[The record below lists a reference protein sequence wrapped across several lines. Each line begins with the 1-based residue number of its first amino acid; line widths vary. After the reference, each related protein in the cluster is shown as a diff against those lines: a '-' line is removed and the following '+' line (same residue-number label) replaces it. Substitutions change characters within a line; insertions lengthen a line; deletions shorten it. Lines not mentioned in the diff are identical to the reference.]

1 MPKVRAFWIRLCGFF
16 SIRRNDADF
25 EAELEAHVAMHTEDG
40 IRAGLTPGEAR
51 RQALIRLGGVEQT
64 RQAVRE
70 RRGLPWLESLL
81 QDIRFGLRML
91 YKNPAYT
98 TFAVL
103 TLALGIGANSA
114 VFTVAEAALLRSW
127 PAREP
132 ERLVKLIS
140 TTPQG
145 RSDNFSYPDY
155 LDLSEQSKSLE
166 GILAYSRRG
175 KLLRIGTESQM
186 VLDDVV
192 SPNYFSVIGLD
203 AELGRRF
210 LAESRSGSAPGVV
223 VSESLWR
230 RVFNADPSLVG
241 KQITLTGHS
250 YTVLGIAPP
259 RFHGL
264 QRGIPTD
271 LWIPITAEYHERI
284 PTTTE
289 YHEGDEIAARDFRDF
304 ELLGRLR
311 TGAIEAEAQAEL
323 DTIGRRLARA
333 YPAVDTARG
342 IAFLSESARLREAA
356 VPTLLLMTAVGLVL
370 LICCGNV
377 AGLVLAHS
385 DARQKEVAMR
395 LALGAKSL
403 RVARQ
408 LLTESLLLALLGAS
422 LGLLLAAGLLR
433 LQPALLPP
441 EQVALGLDL
450 HLDGSV
456 IAFTA
461 AIAVAAVLVFGLAPA
476 IQISRMNFASALK
489 GEELGAGRGLR
500 RWTMRNALVVGEIAL
515 SMVLVTASWFV
526 MSSLLF
532 SRALP
537 LGFDNRRH
545 LIFFDLNPGIAGYD
559 SKRSAIFFQHV
570 EEKVAAL
577 QGVRHAALAQRVLL
591 SDSGGGARQRV
602 AIPGVELPQGQ
613 PSVSIMYNEVDGSYF
628 QTVGTRLLKGR
639 EFTAADNSS
648 SGRVAIVSRTMAER
662 FWPGEEALGRQFLVE
677 GQACQIVG
685 VVEDAKIN
693 NVHESPEP
701 YIYFLFAQAPRQY
714 GTLIVD
720 AEGDTRPIVA
730 RTLSEI
736 QREDRNVPLD
746 VRTLDYLMQQAFWAD
761 QIAAGSVGTL
771 GLLGI
776 FLGAVGL
783 YGVIAYVVNR
793 RSREIGIRIAL
804 GAERRNILRLV
815 LGQGLTLAAIGT
827 GIGLI
832 ASLMVARLMSSMLY
846 GVTPTDPVAFAGS
859 AALVILVALAA
870 SWIPARRA
878 ASIDP
883 MQALRTE

>member
-1 MPKVRAFWIRLCGFF
+1 MPQLRAFWIRLRRFF
-16 SIRRNDADF
+16 NPRPGEGDF
-25 EAELEAHVAMHTEDG
+25 DAELEAHIAMHIEDG
-40 IRAGLTPGEAR
+40 IRSGLTPAEAR
-51 RQALIRLGGVEQT
+51 RQALIRLGGAEQT

-70 RRGLPWLESLL
+70 RRSLQWIESLM

-91 YKNPAYT
+91 YRNPAYT
-98 TFAVL
+98 IIAVL

-114 VFTVAEAALLRSW
+114 VFTVAQAALLRSW

-132 ERLVKLIS
+132 ERLVKLNS

-145 RSDNFSYPDY
+145 DGPDFSYPDY
-155 LDLSEQSKSLE
+155 LDVSEQSRSLE

-175 KLLRIGTESQM
+175 KLLRIGAESQM
-186 VLDDVV
+186 VLDDLV
-192 SPNYFSVIGLD
+192 SPNYFSVLGLD

-210 LAESRSGSAPGVV
+210 LAESRPGSAPGVV

-230 RVFNADPSLVG
+230 RVYNADPSLVG
-241 KQITLTGHS
+241 KQIALTGQS

-259 RFHGL
+259 RFQGL

-271 LWIPITAEYHERI
+271 LWIPI
-284 PTTTE
+284 TTE

-311 TGAIEAEAQAEL
+311 TGATEAEAQAEL
-323 DTIGRRLARA
+323 DMIGRRLAQT
-333 YPAVDTARG
+333 YPAIEKARG
-342 IAFLSESARLREAA
+342 IALLSESARLREAM

-377 AGLVLAHS
+377 AGLILAHS

-395 LALGAKSL
+395 LALGARSL
-403 RVARQ
+403 RVVRQ
-408 LLTESLLLALLGAS
+408 LLTEGLLLALLGAS
-422 LGLLLAAGLLR
+422 LGLLLAVGLLR

-441 EQVALGLDL
+441 AQVGLGLDL

-461 AIAVAAVLVFGLAPA
+461 VLAMLAVLVFGLAPA
-476 IQISRMNFASALK
+476 IQTSKMNFASALK
-489 GEELGAGRGLR
+489 GEELGTGRGVS
-500 RWTMRNALVVGEIAL
+500 RWTMRNALVLGEIAV

-532 SRALP
+532 SRAIP
-537 LGFDNRRH
+537 LGFDRQRH
-545 LIFFDLNPGIAGYD
+545 LIFFDLNPAIAGYD
-559 SKRSAIFFQHV
+559 SKRSAVFLQQV

-591 SDSGGGARQRV
+591 SDSGGGAQQRV
-602 AIPGVELPQGQ
+602 SIPGVELPQGQ
-613 PSVSIMYNEVDGSYF
+613 SSIPIMYNAVDGSYF
-628 QTVGTRLLKGR
+628 QTVGTRLLMGR
-639 EFTAADNSS
+639 EFGAADSS
-648 SGRVAIVSRTMAER
+648 SAGRVAIVSRAMAQR
-662 FWPGEEALGRQFLVE
+662 FWPGKDAVGRPIVVE
-677 GQACQIVG
+677 GKTCQIVG

-693 NVHESPEP
+693 SVHESPEP
-701 YIYFLFAQAPRQY
+701 YIYFPLAQAPKEY

-720 AEGDTRPIVA
+720 TEGDTRPMVA
-730 RTLSEI
+730 RILGEI
-736 QREDRNVPLD
+736 QRVDRNVPLD
-746 VRTLDYLMQQAFWAD
+746 IRTLDYLMQQAFWAD
-761 QIAAGSVGTL
+761 QISAGFVATL
-771 GLLGI
+771 GLMGI

-793 RSREIGIRIAL
+793 RRREIGIRIAL

-815 LGQGLTLAAIGT
+815 LGQGVTLAAIGT
-827 GIGLI
+827 AIGLI
-832 ASLMVARLMSSMLY
+832 ASVMAVRLMSSMLY
-846 GVTPTDPVAFAGS
+846 GIKPSDPAAFLGS
-859 AALVILVALAA
+859 AVLVILVAIAA